1 MRPRMIRPAI
11 MPITQPTM
19 APVDHELGDDEA
31 LFAEERLPVALGFLV
46 EEAPAIEDE
55 AAKAARQDVSLASS
69 TVNTP
74 L

>member
-1 MRPRMIRPAI
+1 MRPRMTRPAMI
-11 MPITQPTM
+11 PITQPTM

-31 LFAEERLPVALGFLV
+31 LFADARLPVALGFLV
-46 EEAPAIEDE
+46 DEAPVTEDE
-55 AAKAARQDVSLASS
+55 AAKAARQEVSFASS